1 MSAWGRAAPKIC
13 RNPCR
18 YNKHA
23 VRSAGW
29 NDTNTLLDGESFL
42 QAEAPGKLSW
52 NFHIGFVVFAG
63 ATHAETGVLVSD
75 QKIGWR
81 HAHSRCDRESLND
94 RKFKIASG
102 GWNDTRSR
110 CR

>member
-29 NDTNTLLDGESFL
+29 NDTNTLLDGEVL

-52 NFHIGFVVFAG
+52 NFRIGFVSSLAQRTRKRVFWRQTRRLDGGMLIRVAIG
-63 ATHAETGVLVSD
+63 SD
-75 QKIGWR
+75 
-81 HAHSRCDRESLND
+81 
-94 RKFKIASG
+94 
-102 GWNDTRSR
+102 
-110 CR
+110 